1 MPNNMD
7 ALIDQLGDNAG
18 DLWFLAVIGSFLV
31 MVCEAAKPKAE
42 EGESKAAPEG
52 LALLV
57 MILSLITPLLLFF
70 HAFLTASGALIAII
84 ALIGGAI
91 LVSAIL
97 GWIIGA
103 AMPEF
108 GRTLNRV
115 APFLA
120 IAVFALTAFVTWRTV
135 FEFVNGFVAGGA

>member
-1 MPNNMD
+1 MRID
-7 ALIDQLGDNAG
+7 LERLIDELSRNAG
-18 DLWFLAVIGSFLV
+18 DLWFLAVVGSFFV
-31 MVCEAAKPKAE
+31 MVCEAAKPKPG

-52 LALLV
+52 LPLLV

-91 LVSAIL
+91 ISSALI

-103 AMPEF
+103 AAPDV
-108 GRTLNRV
+108 GRTLNRA

-120 IAVFALTAFVTWRTV
+120 IAVFALTAYVTWRTV
-135 FEFVNGFVAGGA
+135 FEFVNGIVTGRA

>member
-1 MPNNMD
+1 MRIDLD
-7 ALIDQLGDNAG
+7 ALIDELARNAG

-31 MVCEAAKPKAE
+31 MVCEAAKPKPI

-70 HAFLTASGALIAII
+70 HAFLSASGALIAII
-84 ALIGGAI
+84 ALIGGSI
-91 LVSAIL
+91 LVSAIV

-103 AMPEF
+103 TIPDF
-108 GRTLNRV
+108 GRTLNRA

-135 FEFVNGFVAGGA
+135 FEFVNGFVTGGA

>member
-1 MPNNMD
+1 MRIDIN
-7 ALIDQLGDNAG
+7 ALIDELARNAG
-18 DLWFLAVIGSFLV
+18 DLWFLAVVGSFFV
-31 MVCEAAKPKAE
+31 MVCEAAKPKPG

-84 ALIGGAI
+84 ALIGGSIIA
-91 LVSAIL
+91 SAII

-103 AMPEF
+103 VAPDI
-108 GRTLNRV
+108 GRTLNRA

-120 IAVFALTAFVTWRTV
+120 VAVFALTAYVTWRTV
-135 FEFVNGFVAGGA
+135 FDFVDGFISANA